1 MRGSDIMKTLLFLII
16 LVSLS
21 FATIASAGLLDD
33 IQNGYIDDVY
43 TLPAAQEKPL
53 INWQES
59 EHTKAW
65 ISILG
70 YQELAYINGKEYV
83 NGDPGELAI
92 VRGDAQGTPPGISDG
107 IEKSITSY
115 YNPLTKEVTATIHT
129 ILKWHQ
135 ICNDSKGAFV
145 CGRETEEKDF
155 ITTVPSPE
163 VFTPELETINITDLS
178 YNHSQLRQ
186 RILYIETS
194 DLITY
199 YKVTTPNGSIA
210 HRIQIGQPD
219 MNIYGIPFANFS
231 AFNTWNISGTGI
243 VNQGNAIYL
252 SNLNETYSIQAYT
265 PFGEIQ
271 GLKPIITYKEDN
283 WKPSDS
289 IASIIFF
296 IIFVLSVLF
305 GGVYYMRRRWH

>member
-1 MRGSDIMKTLLFLII
+1 
-16 LVSLS
+16 
-21 FATIASAGLLDD
+21 
-33 IQNGYIDDVY
+33 
-43 TLPAAQEKPL
+43 
-53 INWQES
+53 
-59 EHTKAW
+59 
-65 ISILG
+65 LG
-70 YQELAYINGKEYV
+70 YHINGKEYV

-107 IEKSITSY
+107 IEKSVSAY
-115 YNPLTKEVTATIHT
+115 YNPLTKEVIASIDTV
-129 ILKWHQ
+129 LKWHFVTCEGRSCF
-135 ICNDSKGAFV
+135 ISGRDS
-145 CGRETEEKDF
+145 EEKKF
-155 ITTVPSPE
+155 SLTEKAPKI
-163 VFTPELETINITDLS
+163 FTPSLESINITDLA

-199 YKVTTPNGSIA
+199 YKVTTPNGNIA

-219 MNIYGIPFANFS
+219 INSYGIPFANFS
-231 AFNTWNISGTGI
+231 SFETWNISGKGI

-252 SNLNETYSIQAYT
+252 SNLNESYSIQAYT

-271 GLKPIITYKEDN
+271 HLEPRITYKEDN

-289 IASIIFF
+289 IASITFF

-305 GGVYYMRRRWH
+305 GGVYYMRRKWQ